1 MALNKTEFVEVIRA
15 PRDKV
20 WDVLFAQYGDI
31 HLHNP
36 TMQSSHYMHGAH
48 EGELG
53 CVRHC
58 QFSDKLF
65 LEERIA
71 EVDDHR
77 VTVAATEHNLPFL
90 REMRATYELSVLA
103 DDVTELK
110 MTSYASTSPR
120 FMIYLM
126 RGQLGRSLAKHLF
139 GMKYYIET
147 GKTVDMKSYDT
158 VFEAYA

>member
-1 MALNKTEFVEVIRA
+1 MAPNQTEFNEIIHA
-15 PRDKV
+15 PKAKV
-20 WDVLFAQYGDI
+20 WEVLFGQYGEI
-31 HLHNP
+31 HVHNP
-36 TMQSSHYMHGAH
+36 TMQSSNYMHGATS
-48 EGELG
+48 GELG

-71 EVDDHR
+71 EFEQGQS
-77 VTVAATEHNLPFL
+77 VTIIATEHNLPFL
-90 REMRATYELSVLA
+90 TEMRATYEISALG
-103 DDVTELK
+103 DDRTQLR
-110 MTSYASTSPR
+110 MTSFSSTSPG

-147 GKTVDMKSYDT
+147 GRTVDMDTYDA
-158 VFEAYA
+158 VFEA